1 DLFASLGISLSD
13 AFNMFACQAVRDNGL
28 PFRPT
33 AEPYY
38 SAELR
43 KALAEV
49 ERGETV
55 AFDSIAELMA
65 DLNSEDDD
73 DN

>member
-1 DLFASLGISLSD
+1 
-13 AFNMFACQAVRDNGL
+13 MFACQAVRDNGL